1 MTPKE
6 QHNFDESMAVME
18 SYLPAIASALMT
30 YFKALV
36 AQGFTEAQAIH
47 LVGVHGTSFGYKEMG
62 K

>member
-6 QHNFDESMAVME
+6 QHNFEESMAQVE
-18 SYLPAIASALMT
+18 SNLPAIASALYI

-36 AQGFTEAQAIH
+36 NQGFTEAQAIH
-47 LVGVHGTSFGYKEMG
+47 IVGVHGTSFGYKEVG